1 MLIDLSRVRVSGQLS
16 AFATGFADHMT
27 RQGYSPHQTRLQLL
41 LLNHLSN
48 WLASEGL
55 VVGELRAKE
64 VEQFQ
69 LSRHEAGYSFL
80 RSIRAMQP
88 ILGYL
93 RGLGIVPAALSP
105 PVSGVLEAAL
115 ARYRGYLILERGI
128 RNASA
133 SRYIELMR
141 PFLQTKVLPDGLA
154 LDLRSLTAADVISF
168 VVTNCSR
175 LSPGTAG
182 LTVTAL
188 RSLLGFLYVDG
199 AIDRSLVSAVP
210 TVPGRR
216 LTGLPKGL
224 ASDQVQ
230 RLLASCNTS
239 TRSGCRDF
247 AVLTMLVRL
256 GLRAGEVAKLQ
267 LEHIDWR
274 AGEIVIAHSKGNR
287 TERLPL
293 PADVGEAI
301 AAYLRR
307 GRPASTPQGRTVF
320 VRITAPHHA
329 LTTGAV
335 TQIVRHAG
343 ERCGFEPI
351 HAHRLRHTAATL
363 MLRGGASLPEIGQ
376 LLRHRNA
383 ITTSIYAKVD
393 RDALRSIA
401 RPWPGDVA

>member
-1 MLIDLSRVRVSGQLS
+1 MLIDLSRVRVSGPLS

-27 RQGYSPHQTRLQLL
+27 RQGYSPRQARKQLW
-41 LLNHLSN
+41 LLNRLSN

-55 VVGELRAKE
+55 VVEELRTKE

-69 LSRHEAGYSFL
+69 LSRYEAGYRFL

-93 RGLGIVPAALSP
+93 RGLGIAPAASSP
-105 PVSGVLEAAL
+105 PASGVLEGAL
-115 ARYRGYLILERGI
+115 ERYRGYLIVERGI
-128 RNASA
+128 RNESA
-133 SRYIELMR
+133 SRYIDLMR

-168 VVTNCSR
+168 VVTNCPR
-175 LSPGTAG
+175 LNPGMAG

-230 RLLASCNTS
+230 HLLASCDTS

-247 AVLTMLVRL
+247 AVLTMLARL

-267 LEHIDWR
+267 LDDIDWR
-274 AGEIVIAHSKGNR
+274 AGEIVVAHSKGNC

-301 AAYLRR
+301 AAYLHH
-307 GRPASTPQGRTVF
+307 GRPANTQGRTVF
-320 VRITAPHHA
+320 ARITAPHHA
-329 LTTGAV
+329 LTSGAV
-335 TQIVRHAG
+335 TQIVGHAA
-343 ERCGFEPI
+343 ERCGFERI

-401 RPWPGDVA
+401 RSWPGDVA

>member
-1 MLIDLSRVRVSGQLS
+1 M
-16 AFATGFADHMT
+16 
-27 RQGYSPHQTRLQLL
+27 RQR
-41 LLNHLSN
+41 
-48 WLASEGL
+48 
-55 VVGELRAKE
+55 
-64 VEQFQ
+64 
-69 LSRHEAGYSFL
+69 
-80 RSIRAMQP
+80 
-88 ILGYL
+88 
-93 RGLGIVPAALSP
+93 
-105 PVSGVLEAAL
+105 
-115 ARYRGYLILERGI
+115 
-128 RNASA
+128 
-133 SRYIELMR
+133 IELMR

-168 VVTNCSR
+168 VVTSCPR

-224 ASDQVQ
+224 TSDQVQ
-230 RLLASCNTS
+230 RLLASCDTS

-274 AGEIVIAHSKGNR
+274 GGEIVIAHSKGNR
-287 TERLPL
+287 SERLPL

-301 AAYLRR
+301 AAYLHH
-307 GRPASTPQGRTVF
+307 GRPASAQGRMVF
-320 VRITAPHHA
+320 ARIRAPHHT

-343 ERCGFEPI
+343 ERCGFERI

>member
-1 MLIDLSRVRVSGQLS
+1 
-16 AFATGFADHMT
+16 
-27 RQGYSPHQTRLQLL
+27 L

-64 VEQFQ
+64 VERFQ
-69 LSRHEAGYSFL
+69 LSRYEAGYSFL

-93 RGLGIVPAALSP
+93 RGLGIAPATLSP

-141 PFLQTKVLPDGLA
+141 PFLQTKVLPDGLT

-168 VVTNCSR
+168 VVTNCPR
-175 LSPGTAG
+175 LNPGTAG

-230 RLLASCNTS
+230 RLLASCDTS

-267 LEHIDWR
+267 LDDIDWR
-274 AGEIVIAHSKGNR
+274 TGEIVIAHSKGDC

-301 AAYLRR
+301 AAYLHH
-307 GRPASTPQGRTVF
+307 GRPASTQGRTVF
-320 VRITAPHHA
+320 ARIRAPHHA
-329 LTTGAV
+329 LTSGAV

-343 ERCGFEPI
+343 ERCGFERI

-401 RPWPGDVA
+401 RAWPGDVA

>member
-1 MLIDLSRVRVSGQLS
+1 MLIDLSRVRVSGPLS

-27 RQGYSPHQTRLQLL
+27 RQGYSPRQARKQLW
-41 LLNHLSN
+41 LLNRLSN

-55 VVGELRAKE
+55 VVEELRTKE

-69 LSRHEAGYSFL
+69 LRRHEAGYRFL

-93 RGLGIVPAALSP
+93 RGLGIAPAASSP
-105 PVSGVLEAAL
+105 PASGVLEGAL
-115 ARYRGYLILERGI
+115 ERYRGYLIVERGI
-128 RNASA
+128 RNESA
-133 SRYIELMR
+133 SRYIDLMR

-168 VVTNCSR
+168 VVTNCPR
-175 LSPGTAG
+175 LNPGMAG

-230 RLLASCNTS
+230 HLLASCDTS

-247 AVLTMLVRL
+247 AVLTMLARL

-267 LEHIDWR
+267 LDDIDWR
-274 AGEIVIAHSKGNR
+274 AGEIVVAHSKGNC

-301 AAYLRR
+301 AAYLHH
-307 GRPASTPQGRTVF
+307 GRPANTQGRTVF
-320 VRITAPHHA
+320 ARITAPHHA
-329 LTTGAV
+329 LTSGAV
-335 TQIVRHAG
+335 TQIVGHAA
-343 ERCGFEPI
+343 ERCGFERI

-401 RPWPGDVA
+401 RSWPGDVA

>member
-1 MLIDLSRVRVSGQLS
+1 MLMGLSRVRVSGPLS

-27 RQGYSPHQTRLQLL
+27 RQGYSPRQTRLQLF

-64 VEQFQ
+64 VERFQ
-69 LSRHEAGYSFL
+69 LSRDEVGYRFL

-93 RGLGIVPAALSP
+93 RGLGIAPAASSP
-105 PVSGVLEAAL
+105 PASGVLEAAL
-115 ARYRGYLILERGI
+115 ERYRGYLILERGI
-128 RNASA
+128 RNESA
-133 SRYIELMR
+133 SRYIDLVR

-168 VVTNCSR
+168 VVTNCPR
-175 LSPGTAG
+175 LSPGAAG

-199 AIDRSLVSAVP
+199 AIDRPLVSAVP

-216 LTGLPKGL
+216 LTGFPKGL

-230 RLLASCNTS
+230 RLLASCDTG

-274 AGEIVIAHSKGNR
+274 SGEIVIAHSKGNR

-301 AAYLRR
+301 AAYLHH
-307 GRPASTPQGRTVF
+307 GRPATTQGRTVF
-320 VRITAPHHA
+320 ARITAPHHA

-343 ERCGFEPI
+343 ERCGFERI

>member
-1 MLIDLSRVRVSGQLS
+1 MLIDLSRVRVSGPLS

-27 RQGYSPHQTRLQLL
+27 RQGYSPRQARKQLW
-41 LLNHLSN
+41 LLNRLSN

-55 VVGELRAKE
+55 VVEELRTKE

-69 LSRHEAGYSFL
+69 LSRYEAGYRFL

-93 RGLGIVPAALSP
+93 RGLGIAPAASSP
-105 PVSGVLEAAL
+105 PASGVLEGAL
-115 ARYRGYLILERGI
+115 ERYRGYLIVERGI
-128 RNASA
+128 RNESA
-133 SRYIELMR
+133 SRYIDLMR

-168 VVTNCSR
+168 VVTNCPR
-175 LSPGTAG
+175 LNPGMAG
-182 LTVTAL
+182 LTATAL

-230 RLLASCNTS
+230 HLLASCDTS

-247 AVLTMLVRL
+247 AVLTMLARL

-267 LEHIDWR
+267 LDDIDWR
-274 AGEIVIAHSKGNR
+274 AGEIVVAHSKGNC

-301 AAYLRR
+301 AAYLHH
-307 GRPASTPQGRTVF
+307 GRPANTQGRTVF
-320 VRITAPHHA
+320 ARITAPHHA
-329 LTTGAV
+329 LTSGAV
-335 TQIVRHAG
+335 TQIVGHAA
-343 ERCGFEPI
+343 ERCGFERI

-401 RPWPGDVA
+401 RSWPGDVA